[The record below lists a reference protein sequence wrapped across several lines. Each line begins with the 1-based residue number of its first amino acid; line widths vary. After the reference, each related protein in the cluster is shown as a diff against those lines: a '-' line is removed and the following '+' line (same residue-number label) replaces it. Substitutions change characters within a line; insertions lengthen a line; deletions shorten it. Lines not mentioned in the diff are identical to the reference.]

1 MTNSSPSPHKPTD
14 KQLRYLRHL
23 AASRGQTFSPPRT
36 RSEASEEIERLRNAR
51 PTSRVERRLEIFA
64 SGRGIADRWG
74 GSTAVRPDEIEGY
87 GSTARW
93 KR

>member
-1 MTNSSPSPHKPTD
+1 MTNSPSTHKPTD
-14 KQLRYLRHL
+14 KQLHYLRHL
-23 AASRGQTFSPPRT
+23 ATSRGQTFTPPGT
-36 RSEASEEIERLRNAR
+36 RLEASQEIERLRNAR
-51 PTSRVERRLEIFA
+51 PTSQVERRLETFA

-87 GSTARW
+87 GSSARW

>member
-1 MTNSSPSPHKPTD
+1 MTNSSAQPDKPTD

-23 AASRGQTFSPPRT
+23 AASRGQTFTPPRT
-36 RSEASEEIERLRNAR
+36 LSEASEEIERLRNAR
-51 PTSRVERRLEIFA
+51 PTSRVERRLEAFA
-64 SGRGIADRWG
+64 FSREIADRWG
-74 GSTAVRPDEIEGY
+74 PATAVRPDEIEGY